1 MSHTATPDYII
12 DITSDDDEVD
22 DVEIIEFRKHTKDLI
37 ENPQQPPSAQG
48 HTTKKLADIQCPICF
63 DDLTIA
69 TTTTC
74 GHIFC
79 LECIE
84 QSISSSN
91 ARRQGSGRRGMGL
104 CPLCRKSISF
114 KDTIVLRMKVAQY
127 GGKPELPPLDKL
139 EELPIDKLVEKREAE
154 DSGEV
159 PYKRKRANEWIL

>member
-1 MSHTATPDYII
+1 MSHTATPDYVI
-12 DITSDDDEVD
+12 DITSDEDDVD

-37 ENPQQPPSAQG
+37 ENPLQPPLAPG

-69 TTTTC
+69 TTTAC

-114 KDTIVLRMKVAQY
+114 KDTIVLRMKVAHY
-127 GGKPELPPLDKL
+127 DDKPELPPLEKPEEMPINTMVERPDSKKRKL
-139 EELPIDKLVEKREAE
+139 E
-154 DSGEV
+154 
-159 PYKRKRANEWIL
+159 